1 MNDVS
6 PILLESVQKYF
17 DMWFYSDKE
26 VKKIYKKVRNG
37 NATFKEMKR
46 FSECAGS
53 ILCRALEA
61 TFTAENLPDGKLY
74 QNIAEK
80 VITPM
85 LEQNHE
91 LISEVCGYVGDDL
104 NRAAR
109 IGTNTVTA
117 VFNADKAET
126 VAQIAAN
133 CGEIKPGNKAAQ
145 LVENATMSMVD
156 DFIQANLEFQKK
168 LGLVPQIQR
177 IYHGRK
183 NRCEFCASLQYT
195 GEYKG
200 PGMPSNIFQRHRDC
214 RCTLIYKPQKGPYQD
229 PWSKAEKDDYHNL
242 VAEQRKHLTEL
253 DKMSP
258 GERRL
263 ARNARARE
271 KRRSQYSPAEWSER
285 KAQQKIIAENR
296 AAGKEYRPLLTEYE
310 GIPQK
315 WKNERINKENLLD
328 TLEKVNPKYK
338 DAIEEYLRGTKY
350 DYTHN
355 CTNCVVAYEMRKR
368 GYNVTACSAG
378 ENRRLRNKPFSA
390 WKDGI
395 IESTSGKGVD
405 DIRGFFLGKKDG
417 TTVEIAVEFPAT
429 MWYNKP
435 KGHVFVAEKIDGKV
449 VFIDPQIGKILDESI
464 FEDVIDNKTQ
474 FMRIDN
480 LDVSDRGVSACKL
493 VKK

>member
-37 NATFKEMKR
+37 TATFKEMKR
-46 FSECAGS
+46 FSERAGS
-53 ILCRALEA
+53 ILCRALET

-80 VITPM
+80 VIKPM

-91 LISEVCGYVGDDL
+91 LISEVCSYVGDDL

-117 VFNADKAET
+117 VFNTDKAET

-156 DFIQANLEFQKK
+156 DFIQVNLEFQKK
-168 LGLVPQIQR
+168 LGLHPQIQR
-177 IYHGRK
+177 IYHGGE

-195 GEYKG
+195 GVYKG

-229 PWSKAEKDDYHNL
+229 PWSKAQKDDYQKL
-242 VAEQRKHLTEL
+242 VTEQRKYLTEL
-253 DKMSP
+253 DKMSA
-258 GERRL
+258 GERKL
-263 ARNARARE
+263 ERNARRRE
-271 KRRSQYSPAEWSER
+271 KRRGQYSPAEWSER

-296 AAGKEYRPLLTEYE
+296 AAGKEYR
-310 GIPQK
+310 
-315 WKNERINKENLLD
+315 
-328 TLEKVNPKYK
+328 V
-338 DAIEEYLRGTKY
+338 
-350 DYTHN
+350 
-355 CTNCVVAYEMRKR
+355 
-368 GYNVTACSAG
+368 
-378 ENRRLRNKPFSA
+378 
-390 WKDGI
+390 
-395 IESTSGKGVD
+395 
-405 DIRGFFLGKKDG
+405 
-417 TTVEIAVEFPAT
+417 IAQ
-429 MWYNKP
+429 
-435 KGHVFVAEKIDGKV
+435 EKILKEKDVQKRTRKDRV
-449 VFIDPQIGKILDESI
+449 ESLVIVEKSTKNAIIKMQKAIDFFAGPNGKILPEKYAKWIGENMYYKYMQAAVGEEAKKYIRTAFRKTSLIGNGGTADVRRFEKQTGINLGRNNNNHAKKVEDLIRQLENSLTKPMSDKDRLFLES
-464 FEDVIDNKTQ
+464 ELAQLKQV
-474 FMRIDN
+474 R
-480 LDVSDRGVSACKL
+480 
-493 VKK
+493 